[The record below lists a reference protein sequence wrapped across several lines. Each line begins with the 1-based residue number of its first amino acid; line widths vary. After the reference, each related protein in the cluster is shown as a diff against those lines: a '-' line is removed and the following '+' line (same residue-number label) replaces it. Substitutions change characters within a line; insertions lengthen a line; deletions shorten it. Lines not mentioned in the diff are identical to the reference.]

1 MSTTAGKIF
10 LLKSITNKIF
20 LMINIFSS
28 HGLSSSNNNQ
38 SLCQASTSQSHHFDN
53 PVYATCR
60 ASDQRHVSS
69 LNNTRLHNTI
79 VKNINQSREKSLT
92 LPASRRCVDMA
103 TTCAN
108 GEEDDISG
116 LARLDRD
123 HHRTPFQLGA
133 SQAQGA
139 D

>member
-1 MSTTAGKIF
+1 ME
-10 LLKSITNKIF
+10 LKSITNKIF

-60 ASDQRHVSS
+60 ASDQGHVSS

-108 GEEDDISG
+108 GEEDDMSDTVSEKGEI
-116 LARLDRD
+116 LL
-123 HHRTPFQLGA
+123 
-133 SQAQGA
+133 
-139 D
+139 